1 VQLAAQ
7 PRFSCMRQLEVAE
20 VHHSPLNTA
29 KSYLLLGERV
39 VVVDTGPPD
48 RGQRGDAVRR
58 ALAEAGRRPEDVSLI
73 VATHAHPDHVGNAA
87 ALRAWTGAPI
97 AADPN
102 ELACFEG
109 RERAAATPTG
119 LAGRLFRLTPLP
131 HERFAAFTPDILVD
145 ADFDLRNFGVAADL
159 HRCGGH
165 TPGSLAVHV
174 PSSGELLAIDLVAGG
189 IGIGGIALHGRV
201 IEPPFHEDRAAV
213 HGALSKLLELGD
225 VETIHV
231 CHGGPLRP
239 HDVRAFL
246 PRLAAELRLC
256 GELAR

>member
-1 VQLAAQ
+1 MSHV
-7 PRFSCMRQLEVAE
+7 EVVA

-39 VVVDTGPPD
+39 VIVDTGPPD
-48 RGQRGDAVRR
+48 RGQRGEVVRR
-58 ALAEAGRRPEDVSLI
+58 ALADVGRRPEDVSLI

-97 AADPN
+97 AADPK

-119 LAGRLFRLTPLP
+119 LAGHLFRLTPLP
-131 HERFAAFTPDILVD
+131 HERFEPFTPDILVD
-145 ADFDLRNFGVAADL
+145 ADFDLREFGVGADI
-159 HRCGGH
+159 HRSGGH

-201 IEPPFHEDRAAV
+201 IEPPFHEDRPAV
-213 HGALSKLLELGD
+213 LRALSKLLELGD
-225 VETIHV
+225 IQTIHV
-231 CHGGPLRP
+231 CHGGPLLPR
-239 HDVRAFL
+239 DVRAFIT
-246 PRLAAELRLC
+246 RLAARLQPS
-256 GELAR
+256 GELS

>member
-1 VQLAAQ
+1 
-7 PRFSCMRQLEVAE
+7 MRQVEVVA

-39 VVVDTGPPD
+39 VIVDTGPPD
-48 RGQRGDAVRR
+48 RGQRGDVVRR
-58 ALAEAGRRPEDVSLI
+58 ALTDAGRRPEDVSLI

-97 AADPN
+97 AGDPK
-102 ELACFEG
+102 ELAHFEG
-109 RERAAATPTG
+109 RERAPATPTG

-131 HERFAAFTPDILVD
+131 HERFATFTPEVLVD
-145 ADFDLRNFGVAADL
+145 ADFDLRDFGVAADL

-174 PSSGELLAIDLVAGG
+174 PSSGELLAIDLIAGG

-201 IEPPFHEDRAAV
+201 IEPPFHEDRPAV
-213 HGALSKLLELGD
+213 LRALSKLLDLGD
-225 VETIHV
+225 IGTIHV

-239 HDVRAFL
+239 RDVRAFL
-246 PRLAAELRLC
+246 PRLAAELGLSAEQC
-256 GELAR
+256 P

>member
-1 VQLAAQ
+1 MGLAVESPGKSDVEQAPGPIARPAQIFSDALEARSAAQ
-7 PRFSCMRQLEVAE
+7 RPRA
-20 VHHSPLNTA
+20 A
-29 KSYLLLGERV
+29 ALLGERV
-39 VVVDTGPPD
+39 VLVDTGPPD
-48 RGQRGDAVRR
+48 RAQRGDVVRR
-58 ALAEAGRRPEDVSLI
+58 ALMGAGRRPEDVSLI

-109 RERAAATPTG
+109 RERAATTPTG

-131 HERFAAFTPDILVD
+131 HQRFAAFTPDILVD
-145 ADFDLRNFGVAADL
+145 ADFDLRSFGVAADL

-201 IEPPFHEDRAAV
+201 IEPRGRSRTFAHIRMSQGV
-213 HGALSKLLELGD
+213 
-225 VETIHV
+225 
-231 CHGGPLRP
+231 PLR
-239 HDVRAFL
+239 HSSFANADDHERK
-246 PRLAAELRLC
+246 R
-256 GELAR
+256 

>member
-1 VQLAAQ
+1 MADVQII
-7 PRFSCMRQLEVAE
+7 P
-20 VHHSPLNTA
+20 VHHSPFNTA

-39 VVVDTGPPD
+39 VIVDTGPPD
-48 RGQRGDAVRR
+48 RQRNGELVRR
-58 ALAEAGRRPEDVSLI
+58 ALAAAGRAPRDVSLI
-73 VATHAHPDHVGNAA
+73 VVTHAHPDHVGNAA

-102 ELACFEG
+102 ELPCFEG
-109 RERAAATPTG
+109 RQRAAATPTG

-131 HERFAAFTPDILVD
+131 HERFDSFTPDILVD
-145 ADFDLRNFGVAADL
+145 AAFDLRRFGVAADI

-189 IGIGGIALHGRV
+189 IGIGGIAFHGRV
-201 IEPPFHEDRAAV
+201 IEPPFHEDRPAV
-213 HGALSKLLELGD
+213 LGALSKLLELGD
-225 VETIHV
+225 IATIHV

-239 HDVRAFL
+239 REVRAFL
-246 PRLAAELRLC
+246 SRLAAELGLSE
-256 GELAR
+256 ELSR